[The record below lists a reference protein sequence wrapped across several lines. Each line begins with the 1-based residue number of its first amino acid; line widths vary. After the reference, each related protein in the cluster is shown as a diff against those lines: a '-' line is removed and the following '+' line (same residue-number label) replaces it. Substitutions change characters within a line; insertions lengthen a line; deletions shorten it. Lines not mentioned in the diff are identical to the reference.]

1 MAIEMTVRPAV
12 NESDETKKQMRD
24 FGAARAATLEEAYP
38 DIEWV
43 RAVIDKDGAL
53 FSVVV
58 EVHGARQMSAQ
69 AEHKDIDVYTAIG
82 SAFDKADVQLRKQ
95 SEKNIERH

>member
-1 MAIEMTVRPAV
+1 MAIEMTVRHAV
-12 NESDETKKQMRD
+12 HDNEAAKKQMRD
-24 FGAARAATLEEAYP
+24 FATERAMTIESTYP
-38 DIEWV
+38 EVEWV
-43 RAVIDKDGAL
+43 HAVVDKDGSL

-58 EVHGARQMSAQ
+58 EVRGARQMNFE

-95 SEKNIERH
+95 SEKNIERY